1 MLALRNNWSQG
12 MIGLLLFRFFDNF
25 VIDIVLPWVLSE
37 LILLDMEARRGPNHL
52 VAFSL
57 TLGSCPFK
65 TSSSCCVQCL
75 GDWKQLSD
83 VASLEEV
90 VCFCLIHNWVGDL
103 TWILYRIAS
112 DI

>member
-1 MLALRNNWSQG
+1 
-12 MIGLLLFRFFDNF
+12 MISLLLISLFDNF
-25 VIDIVLPWVLSE
+25 VIDVVLPWVLSE
-37 LILLDMEARRGPNHL
+37 LVFLNMEARCGPNHL

-57 TLGSCPFK
+57 TLGSCPFQ

-83 VASLEEV
+83 MASLEEV
-90 VCFCLIHNWVGDL
+90 VCFCLFNVRVSDL
-103 TWILYRIAS
+103 TWILYRVAS